1 MKERLFKKNVLNKT
15 TVEHVSWTCCS
26 MFHLQC
32 MLHSS
37 SVVHSK
43 KRNQWDLFRV
53 TFPFK
58 HVVGGR
64 EAHKIVGVEF
74 SIFPPNFVSHPF
86 SSPILWMGRS
96 DVWGEDPMFGSNHM
110 VGCPPIRN
118 INGWFQIDE
127 TLDIKLCPIEFPN
140 LLHEKRSELHN
151 GSC

>member
-1 MKERLFKKNVLNKT
+1 MKERLFKKKVCVQKKT
-15 TVEHVSWTCCS
+15 VKHVSWTRSS
-26 MFHLQC
+26 MFH
-32 MLHSS
+32 S
-37 SVVHSK
+37 
-43 KRNQWDLFRV
+43 QWKNINHWYLFHV

-58 HVVGGR
+58 HVVGWR

-86 SSPILWMGRS
+86 SSPILWMGWS
-96 DVWGEDPMFGSNHM
+96 NVWGDDPMFGSNHM

-118 INGWFQIDE
+118 INGWFQMDE

-140 LLHEKRSELHN
+140 LLREKRSELHN